1 MFAHFIHSPTRLR
14 LITDACLAAL
24 ITFLFPHRCICG
36 VARTPAL
43 FSALGRHVAK
53 SRRVLGFICIHSNKY
68 TVSSGVLLA
77 DSGIVLHEPLC
88 TNASNILPAESQ
100 QPQKSAAMSLL
111 SISSHYGIDWSFST
125 IAILVAV
132 AWSLK
137 SIASRLWYYHRL
149 SHFGGPL
156 LAGFSRL
163 WLVQT
168 VWSGKAY
175 LSFWEVTKKHG
186 ELRPICC
193 TSLLMFVLFVFVCLV
208 SPPTSS

>member
-1 MFAHFIHSPTRLR
+1 M
-14 LITDACLAAL
+14 
-24 ITFLFPHRCICG
+24 
-36 VARTPAL
+36 
-43 FSALGRHVAK
+43 
-53 SRRVLGFICIHSNKY
+53 
-68 TVSSGVLLA
+68 LLA
-77 DSGIVLHEPLC
+77 DSGIVLHDPLC
-88 TNASNILPAESQ
+88 TTASNILPAESQ
-100 QPQKSAAMSLL
+100 ELQKPAAMALL

-125 IAILVAV
+125 VAIFVAI

-137 SIASRLWYYHRL
+137 SIVSRIWCYHRL

-186 ELRPICC
+186 ELRAICF
-193 TSLLMFVLFVFVCLV
+193 TALSNF
-208 SPPTSS
+208 